1 MDGISVLRDAGKWV
15 AASVPSVLYVLLN
28 GLTVTQFNTFETD
41 GYLGGKGQR
50 QSFTPFYLPLCH
62 VVLFSKPDML
72 AATTQRRIQ

>member
-28 GLTVTQFNTFETD
+28 GLTVTQLNTFETD

-50 QSFTPFYLPLCH
+50 RSFTPFYFPLCH
-62 VVLFSKPDML
+62 VLFSKLDML
-72 AATTQRRIQ
+72 AATTQRRRQ

>member
-1 MDGISVLRDAGKWV
+1 MVLVSSGTRGKWV

-28 GLTVTQFNTFETD
+28 GLTVTQLNTLETD

-62 VVLFSKPDML
+62 VFQTGHVGS
-72 AATTQRRIQ
+72 